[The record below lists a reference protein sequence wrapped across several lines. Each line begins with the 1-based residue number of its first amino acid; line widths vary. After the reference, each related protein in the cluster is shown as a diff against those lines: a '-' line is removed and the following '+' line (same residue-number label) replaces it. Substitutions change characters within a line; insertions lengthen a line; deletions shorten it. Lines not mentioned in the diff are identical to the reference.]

1 VTALDG
7 SSRGGVRWVLVVTAG
22 MATAALLARPVQAG
36 SGVARS
42 PGAGARRAVAP
53 PALQKAERRAPLPAP
68 APASASASASK
79 TLGRAKVGQKIGLV
93 RPSAK
98 LGRPMGRGGRGR
110 LQRAAFV
117 DMGSSDT
124 SGAYLTLS
132 AKSPATTFY
141 VNNRLVG
148 TGTVVRHRVDEG
160 VHRIEAVGPGGARVS
175 KWLAVTAGDDRQLS
189 FIR

>member
-1 VTALDG
+1 MALGG
-7 SSRGGVRWVLVVTAG
+7 SSRGAVRWMLVAAAG
-22 MATAALLARPVQAG
+22 MATAALLARPVRAG
-36 SGVARS
+36 AGGARS
-42 PGAGARRAVAP
+42 PGVRRVVAP
-53 PALQKAERRAPLPAP
+53 PALQKAERRVAPPSAP
-68 APASASASASK
+68 AGAVKIPA
-79 TLGRAKVGQKIGLV
+79 RAKIGLKIG
-93 RPSAK
+93 PTKQASK
-98 LGRPMGRGGRGR
+98 LGRSVGRGGRSR

-117 DMGSSDT
+117 DLGSSGT

-141 VNNRLVG
+141 VNNRPVG

>member
-1 VTALDG
+1 MALG
-7 SSRGGVRWVLVVTAG
+7 SGSRGAVRWVLVAAAG
-22 MATAALLARPVQAG
+22 MATAALLARPVRAG
-36 SGVARS
+36 SGTERS
-42 PGAGARRAVAP
+42 PGARRALAP
-53 PALQKAERRAPLPAP
+53 PALQKTERRAAPPA
-68 APASASASASK
+68 AAK

-93 RPSAK
+93 RPSSK
-98 LGRPMGRGGRGR
+98 LGRPVGRGGRGR

-117 DMGSSDT
+117 DLGSSGT

-132 AKSPATTFY
+132 AKNPATTFY
-141 VNNRLVG
+141 VNNRPVG